1 MWKCIYP
8 FTHIPAFVNLNN
20 PTCLTVWTMQEF
32 VHAEDCPTVMSGTNV
47 LTVSKMLAVP
57 HKCSHA
63 STQSGINRA
72 VNEGRCLR
80 SPSAFGHD
88 GFSADGR
95 GRAPKFISETHTHT
109 LTQLSGPG
117 VLHFLLLSTAAS
129 RNTECVIY
137 VLNYSRKQQAAG
149 QEVETNQCLGRSA
162 CRLTCTCS
170 LIQTLFWTL

>member
-1 MWKCIYP
+1 MLKTVPQRWVEQMYSQSLKCS
-8 FTHIPAFVNLNN
+8 L
-20 PTCLTVWTMQEF
+20 
-32 VHAEDCPTVMSGTNV
+32 V
-47 LTVSKMLAVP
+47 LTNAAMQAHSLASIVQW
-57 HKCSHA
+57 
-63 STQSGINRA
+63 TRA
-72 VNEGRCLR
+72 GVYDPLQ
-80 SPSAFGHD
+80 PSAMMDLVLMGEEGLQNSSVRH
-88 GFSADGR
+88 
-95 GRAPKFISETHTHT
+95 THTHT